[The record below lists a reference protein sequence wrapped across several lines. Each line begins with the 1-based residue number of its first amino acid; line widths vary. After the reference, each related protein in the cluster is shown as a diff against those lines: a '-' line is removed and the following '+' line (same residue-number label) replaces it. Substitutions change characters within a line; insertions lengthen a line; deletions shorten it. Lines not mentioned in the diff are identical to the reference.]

1 MVAGDRRL
9 TMKLYRKWLLLSLT
23 FLIGSWFL
31 SGIPHERA
39 VYFAVACALLGVV
52 VWDIEE
58 LVYWAKKR

>member
-1 MVAGDRRL
+1 
-9 TMKLYRKWLLLSLT
+9 
-23 FLIGSWFL
+23 LIGSWFL